1 MYQLS
6 ATCNDERDQISY
18 LQAQVQVLRGQINEL
33 NSRNQQQQE
42 IQNKSYTWMECMFI
56 HMWTLPG
63 MLMHIVL

>member
-42 IQNKSYTWMECMFI
+42 IQNKSYT
-56 HMWTLPG
+56 
-63 MLMHIVL
+63 